1 MAAVACVISSNVAAG
16 RFSPPTVSQTHSTLS
31 TQAIFSQRRSV
42 RHASRLRGGKS
53 RCQQARPVTL
63 RFGSRRS
70 PGGGRERAQAAA
82 AAAFLLS
89 SQPSPPSPH
98 LLPYR
103 APGVKLGRGTAAGRV
118 AQRRRRPL
126 RPGPW
131 GSADTGGEPGPAGAR
146 EAALR
151 GPQREAGR
159 QRRGRAGR
167 AGPAG
172 RQGRARSVCVGND

>member
-16 RFSPPTVSQTHSTLS
+16 RFSPPTVSQMHSTLS

-82 AAAFLLS
+82 DAYPGRCFSPLFAALSPLPAPAPLPRPGGQAGPRHGCRPSCPAAPAAAAA
-89 SQPSPPSPH
+89 
-98 LLPYR
+98 R
-103 APGVKLGRGTAAGRV
+103 ALG
-118 AQRRRRPL
+118 
-126 RPGPW
+126 
-131 GSADTGGEPGPAGAR
+131 
-146 EAALR
+146 
-151 GPQREAGR
+151 
-159 QRRGRAGR
+159 
-167 AGPAG
+167 
-172 RQGRARSVCVGND
+172 